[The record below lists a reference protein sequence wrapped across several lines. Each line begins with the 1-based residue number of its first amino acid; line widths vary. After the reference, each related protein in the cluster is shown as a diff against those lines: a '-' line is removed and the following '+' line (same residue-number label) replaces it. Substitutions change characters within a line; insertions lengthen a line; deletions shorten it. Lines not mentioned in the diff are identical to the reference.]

1 MNHSVLFVCTANI
14 CRSPMAEAVFND
26 LVEKEGL
33 VDQVRIDSAGT
44 SRYHIGEPAHRGTRR
59 VLADHGIRSDSTAQQ
74 VSANDLAHADYLVA
88 MDRANASDMRHMAR
102 GAELDGRLL
111 LLLDFAENT
120 RLQDVPDPYYTGN
133 FEEVFRLV
141 ESGCQGL
148 LAHIRAEQGV

>member
-1 MNHSVLFVCTANI
+1 MISVVFVCLGNI
-14 CRSPMAEAVFND
+14 CRSPMAEAVFQD

-33 VDQVRIDSAGT
+33 ADQFEIDSAGT

-59 VLADHGIRSDSTAQQ
+59 VLADHGIQSKSIARQ
-74 VSANDLAHADYLVA
+74 VTGSKLSNADYLIA
-88 MDRANASDMRHMAR
+88 MDRSNASEMQYMAR
-102 GAELDGRLL
+102 GANLDGRLL

-141 ESGCQGL
+141 ESGCRGL
-148 LAHIRAEQGV
+148 LAHIRTEQGI

>member
-1 MNHSVLFVCTANI
+1 MISVVFVCLGNI
-14 CRSPMAEAVFND
+14 CRSPMAEAVFKD

-33 VDQVRIDSAGT
+33 ADQFRIDSAGT

-59 VLADHGIRSDSTAQQ
+59 VLADHGIRSDSIARQ
-74 VSANDLAHADYLVA
+74 VSASDLAHADYLVA
-88 MDRANASDMRHMAR
+88 MDHSNVTEMRYMAR

-141 ESGCQGL
+141 ESGCRGL
-148 LAHIRAEQGV
+148 LAHIRAEKGI